1 MEMKELVID
10 TLKKL
15 IPERNSIGQI
25 FPEMDLKEDLGLDSI
40 KVLRLIIE
48 LERAIE
54 TDFILTSP
62 DLDLMGVRTVHD
74 IVTILNKVNDAK

>member
-1 MEMKELVID
+1 MKELVID

-15 IPERNSIGQI
+15 IPEKNSIGQI
-25 FPEMDLKEDLGLDSI
+25 LPEMDLKEDLGLDSI

-54 TDFILTSP
+54 TDFILFSP

-74 IVTILNKVNDAK
+74 IVTILNKVNDTK